1 MRTLTLFAFA
11 FVAWLQVSASAVAHP
26 HLWVGMRTGI
36 LFDDAGKVEALQV
49 HWRFDELY
57 SLLLLEE
64 LKGPDGE
71 ISDDRLQDLA
81 RQNIENLKEFSY
93 FTFIEVA
100 GQKVSFREITQYE
113 SKVEGNRVSLD
124 FIIPLKE
131 SVDPLL
137 QSFNYAIFDPT
148 YFISFVH
155 MEQSPVVLDGD
166 ARPEC
171 RYAIEEPDPNPE
183 VVSFA
188 NSLDK
193 TESGGD
199 GLGIQFTERVALLCE

>member
-1 MRTLTLFAFA
+1 
-11 FVAWLQVSASAVAHP
+11 
-26 HLWVGMRTGI
+26 MRTGI
-36 LFDDAGKVEALQV
+36 LFDASGKVEALQV

-71 ISDDRLQDLA
+71 ISDDRLKALA

-100 GQKVSFREITQYE
+100 GHKVNYREITQYE

-124 FIIPLKE
+124 FIVPLNE
-131 SVDPLL
+131 PVDPLL
-137 QSFNYAIFDPT
+137 QSFTYAVYDPT
-148 YFISFVH
+148 YFISFLH
-155 MEQSPVVLDGD
+155 MEQTPVVLDGD

-171 RYAIEEPDPNPE
+171 GYAIKEPNPNPE
-183 VVSFA
+183 VVTFA
-188 NSLDK
+188 NSLDR
-193 TESGGD
+193 TETAGD
-199 GLGIQFTERVALLCE
+199 GLGIQFTEHVALTCE